1 MSRLYEKVESNNFF
15 EIDEERASD
24 LIKGGNGHFVFN
36 GIYMDL
42 LEENKQIKV
51 EKEQLE
57 LLVESLYLKTT
68 LNQEQEELLN
78 KILFG
83 KEEK

>member
-1 MSRLYEKVESNNFF
+1 MSRLYEKVENNNFF
-15 EIDEERASD
+15 EIDEERAVD
-24 LIKGGNGHFVFN
+24 LIKGGNGHFIFN

-42 LEENKQIKV
+42 LEENKQIKA

-57 LLVESLYLKTT
+57 LLVESLYSKTS

-78 KILFG
+78 KVLFG
-83 KEEK
+83 KEE

>member
-36 GIYMDL
+36 KIYMDL
-42 LEENKQIKV
+42 LEENKQIKA

-78 KILFG
+78 KVLFG
-83 KEEK
+83 KEDK

>member
-42 LEENKQIKV
+42 LEENKQIKA

-57 LLVESLYLKTT
+57 LLVESLYSKTI

-78 KILFG
+78 NILFS

>member
-24 LIKGGNGHFVFN
+24 LIKSGNGHFVFN

-42 LEENKQIKV
+42 LEENKQIKA

-57 LLVESLYLKTT
+57 LLIESLYLKTI

-78 KILFG
+78 KVLFG
-83 KEEK
+83 KED

>member
-15 EIDEERASD
+15 EIDEERACD
-24 LIKGGNGHFVFN
+24 LINGGNGHFVFN

-42 LEENKQIKV
+42 LEENKQIKA

-57 LLVESLYLKTT
+57 LLVESLYLKTS

-78 KILFG
+78 KVLFG
-83 KEEK
+83 KED

>member
-15 EIDEERASD
+15 EIDEERACD

-42 LEENKQIKV
+42 LEENKQIKA

-57 LLVESLYLKTT
+57 LLVESLYLKIT

-78 KILFG
+78 KILFN
-83 KEEK
+83 KED

>member
-15 EIDEERASD
+15 EIDEERAFD

-42 LEENKQIKV
+42 LEENKQIKA

-57 LLVESLYLKTT
+57 LLVESLYSKTI

-78 KILFG
+78 KILFS

>member
-1 MSRLYEKVESNNFF
+1 MSRLYEKVENNNFF

-42 LEENKQIKV
+42 LEENKQIKA

-57 LLVESLYLKTT
+57 LLVESLYSKTI

-78 KILFG
+78 KILFS

>member
-42 LEENKQIKV
+42 LEENKQIKA

>member
-15 EIDEERASD
+15 EIDEERASN

-42 LEENKQIKV
+42 LEENKQIKA

-57 LLVESLYLKTT
+57 LLVESLYSKTI

-78 KILFG
+78 KILFS

>member
-42 LEENKQIKV
+42 LEENKQIKA

-57 LLVESLYLKTT
+57 LFVESLYSKTI

-78 KILFG
+78 KILFS

>member
-42 LEENKQIKV
+42 LEENKQIKA

-68 LNQEQEELLN
+68 LNQEQEEILN
-78 KILFG
+78 KILFC
-83 KEEK
+83 KEE